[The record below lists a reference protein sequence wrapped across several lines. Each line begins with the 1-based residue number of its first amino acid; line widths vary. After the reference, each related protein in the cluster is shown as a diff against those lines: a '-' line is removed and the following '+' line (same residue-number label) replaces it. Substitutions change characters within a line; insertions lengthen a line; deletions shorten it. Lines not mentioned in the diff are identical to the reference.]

1 MSKIIIGIHGLGNK
15 PPKKLLT
22 KWWMQS
28 ICEGLIKT
36 NRFKYAPRFE
46 MVYWADIL
54 NDKPLNNLI
63 TDPKNPYALD
73 EPYTP
78 SPEKI
83 EPKQHSTRKK
93 FLGFLEDQMDKIFLN
108 EDLTSNFTF
117 VSEVVFKKYFKEL
130 EIYYAKQPEVNDAEF
145 KSVKDI
151 IRKRLADVLNK
162 HEGKEIL
169 LVSHSMGTI
178 IAYDV
183 CNFLVP
189 EIKIDTF
196 VTMGS
201 PLGIPIIVS
210 KIAEEQKVLQPNIT
224 KLQTPQNI
232 QRNWFNYS
240 DIEDNVALNYNLSDD
255 FEANTNGVRVKDT
268 IVENNY
274 MINSELNPHK
284 SYGYLRTPEFSNMLV
299 DFLEKDCSSME
310 MWWLKKS
317 YETKKTIKELS
328 NKLNPFAKGETSE

>member
-1 MSKIIIGIHGLGNK
+1 MSKIVIGIHGLGNK
-15 PPKKLLT
+15 PSKDLLT

-36 NRFKYAPRFE
+36 SRFQFAPKFE
-46 MVYWADIL
+46 LVYWADIL
-54 NDKPLNNLI
+54 NDKPLNRLI
-63 TDPKNPYALD
+63 ADPENPYALD

-83 EPKQHSTRKK
+83 EPEQHSTRKK

-130 EIYYAKQPEVNDAEF
+130 EIYYAKQPEVNDTTF

-151 IRKRLADVLNK
+151 IRKRLVDILKK
-162 HEGKEIL
+162 HKGKEIL
-169 LVSHSMGTI
+169 LISHSMGTI

-183 CNFLVP
+183 CNFLVHD
-189 EIKIDTF
+189 IKVDTF

-210 KIAEEQKVLQPNIT
+210 KIAEEQKSFQPNIT
-224 KLQTPQNI
+224 KLKTPENI

-240 DIEDNVALNYNLSDD
+240 DIEDNVALNYNLGDD
-255 FEANTNGVRVKDT
+255 FEANLNGVKVQDT
-268 IVENNY
+268 IIENNY
-274 MINSELNPHK
+274 MVNGELNPHK
-284 SYGYLRTPEFSNMLV
+284 SYGYLRTPEFSTMLS
-299 DFLEKDCSSME
+299 DFLEREVSGAKL
-310 MWWLKKS
+310 WWLRKS
-317 YETKKTIKELS
+317 YETQKLLAEIK
-328 NKLNPFAKGETSE
+328 NNLNPFAKGEQGE